1 MVDLV
6 RFIEHYRLN
15 PQKISQI
22 LIFLK
27 NVKFFIMNTFYSY
40 FSV

>member
-6 RFIEHYRLN
+6 RFTEHYRLN

-27 NVKFFIMNTFYSY
+27 NMKFFIKYEFYSY